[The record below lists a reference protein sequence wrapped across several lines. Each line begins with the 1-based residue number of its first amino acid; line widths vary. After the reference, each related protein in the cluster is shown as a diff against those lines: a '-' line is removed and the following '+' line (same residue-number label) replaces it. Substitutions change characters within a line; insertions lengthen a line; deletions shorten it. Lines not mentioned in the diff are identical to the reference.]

1 MGELLRLVGAVE
13 YALLSKDR
21 IESIVEAFEA
31 LLICMACR
39 RGSYVG
45 ELGVGEVCFSLT
57 V

>member
-1 MGELLRLVGAVE
+1 
-13 YALLSKDR
+13 LSKER

-31 LLICMACR
+31 LLIWTACR

-45 ELGVGEVCFSLT
+45 ELGVGEICFSLA